1 MDGARSIKKATAVK
15 WSYSWGGKQLPAH
28 LRRVGALLPLITV
41 LIYLIVF
48 YIYPISKM
56 FLLSIFDPHFTLE
69 HYIHLFTVPLYIDRL
84 IVTLKISLIVA
95 VSCLILGYPIAYL
108 LINTSAT
115 IRNLVL
121 MMVVASMWISILV
134 RTYAWIAI
142 LGRNGLV
149 NQALMS
155 MGLTTSPMQFIY
167 NFSGV
172 LIGMIHVLLPFA
184 ILPIYSV
191 MSGIDKDQVKA
202 AENLGANP
210 FKAFIRVVF
219 PLSLPGV
226 AGSLMLIFM
235 MSLGFYVTPLL
246 LGSASEIMIANL
258 IDVQVTVALQWGFG
272 SAIAVA
278 LLISALIIIA
288 FYNRYLGMSRM
299 FGVDP

>member
-1 MDGARSIKKATAVK
+1 MDGVRSIKKATAVK

-48 YIYPISKM
+48 YLYPISKM

-95 VSCLILGYPIAYL
+95 VSCLILGYPVAYL

-149 NQALMS
+149 NQGLMS
-155 MGLTTSPMQFIY
+155 MGLTTSPVQFIY

-278 LLISALIIIA
+278 LLISALIVIA